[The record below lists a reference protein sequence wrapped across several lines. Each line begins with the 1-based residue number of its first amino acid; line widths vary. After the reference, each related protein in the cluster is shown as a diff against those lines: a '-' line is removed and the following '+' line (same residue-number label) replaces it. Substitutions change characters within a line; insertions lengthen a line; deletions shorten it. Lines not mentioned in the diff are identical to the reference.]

1 MTDRELGATG
11 ARVSS
16 LCMGCWEIGGLSWGP
31 MSSLDAVDLVRA
43 AFDAGITTFD
53 TAEQYGGGRSE
64 TVLGKALEGMRHET
78 VIVTKVGYLPGSD
91 GAQDLHLDYE
101 PQDFSPARIQQA
113 CDLSLRR
120 LRTTYLDA
128 LLLHDPPLHIVR
140 QADPFE
146 ALRRLQQAGK
156 IRWWGVSASAAVAAE
171 AIRRWDAPVVESPF
185 SLADDGVA
193 RHVLPLA
200 AERGT
205 GVLARSPFG
214 SGVLMLDAAAV
225 DRLPATDW
233 RRRTGFR
240 EQIRTSAGLRDRLHA
255 AADAR
260 DEAPHET
267 AIRYVLGHDAVS
279 CSIVGISSAQDL
291 RRNTPA
297 AVPPYLSAQEIAE
310 LRGA

>member
-1 MTDRELGATG
+1 MTERDLGATG
-11 ARVSS
+11 MRVSS

-31 MSSLDAVDLVRA
+31 MSSLDAVALVRA
-43 AFDAGITTFD
+43 ALDAGITTFD

-64 TVLGKALEGMRHET
+64 TVLGKALEGVRGET

-113 CDLSLRR
+113 CELSLRR
-120 LRTTYLDA
+120 LRTSYIDA

-140 QADPFE
+140 QPEPFE

-156 IRWWGVSASAAVAAE
+156 IRWWGVSASPEAAAE
-171 AIRRWDAPVVESPF
+171 AIRLWDAPVVESPF
-185 SLADDGVA
+185 HLADDSVA

-200 AERGT
+200 AERGA

-214 SGVLMLDAAAV
+214 SGILMLDEAGI

-233 RRRTGFR
+233 RRRQSFR
-240 EQIRTSAGLRDRLHA
+240 DRVRELTGLRERLGA
-255 AADAR
+255 MADAR
-260 DEAPHET
+260 DEPPHET
-267 AIRYVLGHDAVS
+267 AIRYVLGHEAVS
-279 CSIVGISSAQDL
+279 CSIVGISSEQDIQ
-291 RRNTPA
+291 RNAPA
-297 AVPPYLSAQEIAE
+297 GAPPHLSAKEIAE
-310 LRGA
+310 LTGG

>member
-16 LCMGCWEIGGLSWGP
+16 LCMGCWEIVGLSWGP

-64 TVLGKALEGMRHET
+64 TVLGKALEGIRHET
-78 VIVTKVGYLPGSD
+78 VIVTKVGYLPGTD
-91 GAQDLHLDYE
+91 GAQDLHMDYE
-101 PQDFSPARIQQA
+101 PQDFSPSRIRAA

-156 IRWWGVSASAAVAAE
+156 IRWWGVSRPRGGRRGHPALGRASRRVPIQSGGRRRRQARAAAGSRARHGCAGAVALWQ
-171 AIRRWDAPVVESPF
+171 RRAHARRGGSRSPSSHRLAPPQGLPGRDSHIGRP
-185 SLADDGVA
+185 ARPPARRRGRARRAPTRDG
-193 RHVLPLA
+193 HPL
-200 AERGT
+200 R
-205 GVLARSPFG
+205 ARSRG
-214 SGVLMLDAAAV
+214 GVVLHRRDIERAGH
-225 DRLPATDW
+225 PAQHP
-233 RRRTGFR
+233 G
-240 EQIRTSAGLRDRLHA
+240 G
-255 AADAR
+255 
-260 DEAPHET
+260 
-267 AIRYVLGHDAVS
+267 
-279 CSIVGISSAQDL
+279 
-291 RRNTPA
+291 
-297 AVPPYLSAQEIAE
+297 
-310 LRGA
+310 